1 MAMPKALIVGNWK
14 MNGDIGTARKLAG
27 AIVAGSSTPNC
38 DYLIC
43 PPFTALSEVS
53 GVLEGGVVR
62 LGAQDCH
69 TAASGAHTGDISV
82 GMLSDIGCQY
92 VILGHSERRLSHG
105 ESNALVKSKATAALE
120 GGLSVIICV
129 GESEL
134 ERKAGTALATV
145 EKQVVGSLPELSD
158 SINTVVAYEP
168 VWAIGTG
175 TIPTTEEI
183 SEMHL
188 HISSVLEREMS
199 DPNAEAMRLLYGG
212 SVNPKNSSEILR
224 CARVNGALVGGAS
237 LEAES
242 FLAIGESCP

>member
-1 MAMPKALIVGNWK
+1 MPKALIVGNWK

>member
-1 MAMPKALIVGNWK
+1 MPKALIVGNWK

-53 GVLEGGVVR
+53 GVLEGGDVR

-69 TAASGAHTGDISV
+69 AAALGAHTGDISV

-212 SVNPKNSSEILR
+212 SVNP
-224 CARVNGALVGGAS
+224 
-237 LEAES
+237 
-242 FLAIGESCP
+242 

>member
-53 GVLEGGVVR
+53 GVLEGGVVK

-69 TAASGAHTGDISV
+69 AAASGAHTGDISV

-212 SVNPKNSSEILR
+212 SVNPKNASEILR

-237 LEAES
+237 LEDES

>member
-1 MAMPKALIVGNWK
+1 MPKALIVGNWK

-53 GVLEGGVVR
+53 GVLEGGVVK

-69 TAASGAHTGDISV
+69 AAASGAHTGDISV

>member
-1 MAMPKALIVGNWK
+1 M
-14 MNGDIGTARKLAG
+14 
-27 AIVAGSSTPNC
+27 
-38 DYLIC
+38 
-43 PPFTALSEVS
+43 
-53 GVLEGGVVR
+53 
-62 LGAQDCH
+62 
-69 TAASGAHTGDISV
+69 
-82 GMLSDIGCQY
+82 
-92 VILGHSERRLSHG
+92 GHSERRSSHG

-145 EKQVVGSLPELSD
+145 EKQVVGSLPESSD

-199 DPNAEAMRLLYGG
+199 DPNAEAIRLLYGG

-237 LEAES
+237 LPHPQEHHLPAHNAKFQKNFSDSRIRRIISELPPRS
-242 FLAIGESCP
+242 DPTFHAPTHLRYADAFQKFPQLLELFQCQ

>member
-27 AIVAGSSTPNC
+27 AIVAGSSMPNC

-105 ESNALVKSKATAALE
+105 ESNALVKSKATVALE

-212 SVNPKNSSEILR
+212 SVNPKNASEILR

-237 LEAES
+237 LEVAS

>member
-53 GVLEGGVVR
+53 GVLEGGVVK

-69 TAASGAHTGDISV
+69 AAASGAHTGDISV

-212 SVNPKNSSEILR
+212 SVNPKNASEILR

>member
-27 AIVAGSSTPNC
+27 AIVAGSSTSNC

-53 GVLEGGVVR
+53 GVLQGGVVR

-69 TAASGAHTGDISV
+69 AAASGAHTGDISV

-92 VILGHSERRLSHG
+92 VILGHSERRSSHG

-134 ERKAGTALATV
+134 ERKAGTALAMV

-199 DPNAEAMRLLYGG
+199 DPNAEAIRLLYGG

-237 LEAES
+237 LEVAS

>member
-1 MAMPKALIVGNWK
+1 MPKALIVGNWK

-27 AIVAGSSTPNC
+27 AIVAGSSTHNC

-53 GVLEGGVVR
+53 GVLEGGDVR

-69 TAASGAHTGDISV
+69 AAASGAHTGDISV

-105 ESNALVKSKATAALE
+105 ESNALVKSKATVALE

-212 SVNPKNSSEILR
+212 SVNPKNASEILR

>member
-1 MAMPKALIVGNWK
+1 MPKALIVGNWK

-212 SVNPKNSSEILR
+212 SVNPKNASEILR